1 MLKNEFGGGGLQMH
15 QPDRRHFLT
24 WASAAGAFF
33 AAHGCSAAEEPLQ
46 KREAEREPLILH
58 LELHSSAQLADMK
71 AFYHESL
78 GLGVAEEKPDRL
90 TVNAGRTRLTFLK
103 PPAGDEKPFY
113 HFAFNIP
120 ENKAAAAR
128 DWQAKRTPLL
138 PIPKAL
144 RDPTY
149 PDDVVHYRHWNAHSV
164 FFFDPAGNV
173 VEYIARHDLK
183 NPAAGEFGSA
193 DILYAS
199 EIAFVVDDVPE
210 ATTGLKKAVGLG
222 EYNGTSDQFA
232 ALGDE
237 HGLLLVMRRGR
248 LISFEAME
256 KKEVGVFPTVAT
268 VRGARSSKYAL
279 PEFPYKVAVEE

>member
-1 MLKNEFGGGGLQMH
+1 MPR
-15 QPDRRHFLT
+15 PDRRHFLT

-33 AAHGCSAAEEPLQ
+33 AAHGCSAAEEP
-46 KREAEREPLILH
+46 KRDKNGKGEPLIRH
-58 LELHSSAQLADMK
+58 LELLSSAPLADMK
-71 AFYHESL
+71 AFYHKSL
-78 GLGVAEEKPDRL
+78 GLSVAEEKPDRL
-90 TVNAGRTRLTFLK
+90 TVEAGRTRLTFVK
-103 PPAGDEKPFY
+103 PATGDDKPFY

-144 RDPTY
+144 RDPKY
-149 PDDVVHYRHWNAHSV
+149 SDDVVHYRHWNAHSV

-183 NPAAGEFGSA
+183 NQAPGDFGSA

-199 EIAFVVDDVPE
+199 EIAFVVDDVPAATAKLKE
-210 ATTGLKKAVGLG
+210 AAGLG
-222 EYNGTSDQFA
+222 EYNGTGDQFA

-237 HGLLLVMRRGR
+237 HGLLLVMKRGR
-248 LISFEAME
+248 LISFEAKE
-256 KKEVGVFPTVAT
+256 KKEVSVFPTAVT
-268 VRGARSSKYAL
+268 VRGGRPSKYAL
-279 PEFPYKVAVEE
+279 PKFPYEVAVEG

>member
-1 MLKNEFGGGGLQMH
+1 ML
-15 QPDRRHFLT
+15 QPDRRHFLA

-33 AAHGCSAAEEPLQ
+33 AAHGYSAAEEPMP
-46 KREAEREPLILH
+46 KREAKGEPLIRH
-58 LELHSSAQLADMK
+58 LKLLSSAPLADMK
-71 AFYHESL
+71 GFYHKSL

-90 TVNAGRTRLTFLK
+90 TVEAGRTRLTFLK
-103 PPAGDEKPFY
+103 PPAGDAKPFY

-120 ENKAAAAR
+120 ENKVLAAHR
-128 DWQAKRTPLL
+128 WQMRRTPLL
-138 PIPKAL
+138 PIPLSL
-144 RDPTY
+144 RDPEF
-149 PDDVVHYRHWNAHSV
+149 PAEVVNYRHWNAHSI

-183 NPAAGEFGSA
+183 NPAPGEFGSA

-199 EIAFVVDDVPE
+199 EIAFVVDDVPA
-210 ATTGLKKAVGLG
+210 ATAGLKKAVGLG

-248 LISFEAME
+248 LISFEAKE
-256 KKEVGVFPTVAT
+256 KKEVSVFRTVAT
-268 VRGARSSKYAL
+268 VRGARPSKYAL
-279 PEFPYKVAVEE
+279 PKFPYEVVVEG

>member
-1 MLKNEFGGGGLQMH
+1 MT

-24 WASAAGAFF
+24 WASTTGAFF
-33 AAHGCSAAEEPLQ
+33 AAHGCSGAEDPMRDTVG
-46 KREAEREPLILH
+46 KGEPLIRH
-58 LELHSSAQLADMK
+58 LELLSAAPLADMK
-71 AFYHESL
+71 AFYHTSL
-78 GLGVAEEKPDRL
+78 GLRIAEEKADRL
-90 TVNAGRTRLTFLK
+90 TVEAGRTLLTFLE
-103 PPAGDEKPFY
+103 PATGDGKPFY

-144 RDPTY
+144 RDPDY

-183 NPAAGEFGSA
+183 NRAPGEFGTT

-199 EIAFVVDDVPE
+199 EIAFVVDDVPA
-210 ATTGLKKAVGLG
+210 ATAWLKEGVRLA
-222 EYNGTSDQFA
+222 EYNGTSNQFA
-232 ALGDE
+232 ALGDA
-237 HGLLLVMRRGR
+237 HGLLLVMKRGR
-248 LISFEAME
+248 LISFEAKE

-268 VRGARSSKYAL
+268 VRGTRRSRSAL
-279 PEFPYKVAVEE
+279 PRFPYAVAVEG